1 MLLQNMLNH
10 QVICNRSWGKAHR
23 YMPFWTAQ
31 SLWQLGHLGIAAQ
44 WQLPQSH
51 EGQQP
56 LVPWQLAA
64 AVADATL

>member
-1 MLLQNMLNH
+1 
-10 QVICNRSWGKAHR
+10 
-23 YMPFWTAQ
+23 MPFWTAQ